1 MHNSFA
7 MKHHIFGLENNFL
20 DMAPKAQATQV
31 KINEWDYVKLK
42 SFCLSK
48 EAINRTKREKIF
60 ANYISDKSLISKISK
75 ELMQLNSKKILK
87 MDKGFEQTFSFF

>member
-1 MHNSFA
+1 
-7 MKHHIFGLENNFL
+7 
-20 DMAPKAQATQV
+20 MAPKAQATQV

-42 SFCLSK
+42 SYCISK

-60 ANYISDKSLISKISK
+60 ANHISNKSLISK

-87 MDKGFEQTFSFF
+87 MGKGFEQTFSFF

>member
-1 MHNSFA
+1 
-7 MKHHIFGLENNFL
+7 
-20 DMAPKAQATQV
+20 MAPKAQPTQV

-42 SFCLSK
+42 SYCISK

-60 ANYISDKSLISKISK
+60 ANHISNKSLISK

-87 MDKGFEQTFSFF
+87 MGKGFEQTFSFF